1 MKRLPDSVATF
12 AKGNE
17 KLYVMFQ
24 DYWNHYRSE
33 NGDGSKRYDF
43 ESRNSNGETITFSE
57 KEKQLNT
64 ALRDEILRVAGIRD
78 ISEFPLQA
86 WATHPTLKW
95 ASFAVVNQ
103 LIDAVLPDTL
113 IDTIG
118 FYTDVRTIG
127 YGDSAAFD
135 IEPRDLFVVS
145 KAGRGMRQSEI
156 RKQFR
161 GQVTILPELR
171 ELSVAVS
178 LYKVLSG
185 AESLASF
192 TAKAIRSI
200 ESQVALDA
208 YNAFATAMAA
218 LTTTAGDTQLKVS
231 GWSQDDF
238 VRLAQKVGA
247 WGNSKPILLGTQRAL
262 QSVLPDDANYRYDLL
277 SDYVKV
283 GYIKNV
289 FGYDAVALPQVANWA
304 TEFAVS
310 ISDTSLWIVAPGNDK
325 LLKLV
330 LEGSTMA
337 NSTGAFDNANLTQV
351 STLYKSWGVGVATNS
366 LAAMIDIS

>member
-1 MKRLPDSVATF
+1 MFRLPTSVPQF
-12 AKGNE
+12 AVGGNE

-24 DYWNHYRSE
+24 DYYNEYRSK
-33 NGDGSKRYDF
+33 NGTKNLSF
-43 ESRNSNGETITFSE
+43 ETRNEEGEIISFSE

-64 ALRDEILRVAGIRD
+64 ALKAEIMRVAGINNVN
-78 ISEFPLQA
+78 EFPLEV
-86 WATHPTLKW
+86 WASHPTLKW

-118 FYTDVRTIG
+118 LYTDVRTIG

-135 IEPRDLFVVS
+135 IEARDLFIVS

-156 RKQFR
+156 RKQFK

-171 ELSVAVS
+171 ELTVSVS

-185 AESLASF
+185 AESLAKF
-192 TAKAIRSI
+192 ATKAIRSI
-200 ESQVALDA
+200 ESQLALDA
-208 YNAFATAMAA
+208 YNAFATAMGN
-218 LTTTAGDTQLKVS
+218 LTTTAGVTQLKVT
-231 GWSQDDF
+231 GWAVDDF

-247 WGNSKPILLGTQRAL
+247 WGSAKPILIGTQRAL
-262 QSVLPDDANYRYDLL
+262 QNVLPDDANYRYDL
-277 SDYVKV
+277 SSEFVSM

-289 FGYDAVALPQVANWA
+289 FGYDAIALPQVADWS

-310 ISDTSLWIVAPGNDK
+310 ISDTKLWIIAPGNDK
-325 LLKLV
+325 LVKLV
-330 LEGSTMA
+330 LEGSTVA
-337 NSTGAFDNANLTQV
+337 NTNGAFDNANLAQNT
-351 STLYKSWGVGVATNS
+351 TLFKSWGVGIATSS
-366 LAAMIDIS
+366 LAAEIALS

>member
-1 MKRLPDSVATF
+1 MNRLPMSVKTF
-12 AKGNE
+12 AAGGND
-17 KLYVMFQ
+17 KLYIMFQ
-24 DYWNHYRSE
+24 DYWNQYRSL
-33 NGDGSKRYDF
+33 NGTKNLSF
-43 ESRNSNGETITFSE
+43 ESRNADGDTISFGE

-64 ALRDEILRVAGIRD
+64 ALKAEILRVAGIGSID
-78 ISEFPLQA
+78 TFPLEV
-86 WATHPTLKW
+86 WASHPTLKW

-118 FYTDVRTIG
+118 LYTDIRTIG

-171 ELSVAVS
+171 ELTVGVS
-178 LYKVLSG
+178 LYRVLSG
-185 AESLASF
+185 AESLAKF
-192 TAKAIRSI
+192 ATKAIKSI
-200 ESQVALDA
+200 ESQMALDA

-218 LTTTAGDTQLKVS
+218 LTGTAGDTQLKVT
-231 GWSQDDF
+231 GWAQDDF

-247 WGNSKPILLGTQRAL
+247 WGNAKPILIGTQRAL
-262 QSVLPDDANYRYDLL
+262 QNVLPDDANYRYDL
-277 SDYVKV
+277 SSEFATMGYV
-283 GYIKNV
+283 KNV
-289 FGYDAVALPQVANWA
+289 FGYDAMALPQVADWG

-310 ISDTSLWIVAPGNDK
+310 ISDT
-325 LLKLV
+325 
-330 LEGSTMA
+330 
-337 NSTGAFDNANLTQV
+337 
-351 STLYKSWGVGVATNS
+351 TL
-366 LAAMIDIS
+366 

>member
-1 MKRLPDSVATF
+1 MKRLPISVANF
-12 AKGNE
+12 AAGND

-24 DYWNHYRSE
+24 DYWNQYRSE
-33 NGDGSKRYDF
+33 NTDKNFDYETTNADGERVS
-43 ESRNSNGETITFSE
+43 FSE

-64 ALRDEILRVAGIRD
+64 ALRAEILRVAGIKD

-86 WATHPTLKW
+86 WASHPTLKW

-118 FYTDVRTIG
+118 YYTDVRSIG

-171 ELSVAVS
+171 ELTVAVS
-178 LYKVLSG
+178 LYKVLAG
-185 AESLASF
+185 MESLASF

-200 ESQVALDA
+200 ESQVSLDA

-218 LTTTAGDTQLKVS
+218 LTATAGDTQLKVS
-231 GWSQDDF
+231 GWSKDDF
-238 VRLAQKVGA
+238 VRLAQKVQA
-247 WGNSKPILLGTQRAL
+247 WGNSKPVLLGTQRAL
-262 QSVLPDDANYRYDLL
+262 QSVLPDDANYRYDVT

-283 GYIKNV
+283 GYLKNV
-289 FGYDAVALPQVANWA
+289 FGYDAIALPQVADWS

-325 LLKLV
+325 LIKLV

-337 NSTGAFDNANLTQV
+337 NTSGAFDNANLTQV
-351 STLYKSWGVGVATNS
+351 STLYKAWGVGVATNS
-366 LAAMIDIS
+366 LAAMIDLS